1 VCYPNTYAAGMS
13 NLGFQSLFHRTASFH
28 GLRAARFFLESGGA
42 RGNAPTGALYSPEAY
57 DPRKTELFP
66 SRRPTLRGFD
76 VLLFSISFELD
87 YAGALAML
95 KLSDIALRAD
105 ERARDDRFREKP
117 FLLMGGITVSANPA
131 IMSAFADAL
140 FIGDMEE
147 GLEEIL
153 RVLAER
159 EFRKSEA
166 VFEELRT
173 FPGVFI
179 SGGAGGAACRTASR
193 GRPGGRAGAVV
204 RAVAKTLGEPAHTAV
219 LTKDTEFSDM
229 FLVEVVRGCRN
240 ACRFCMTRCVG
251 GPVRSARR
259 EAVLETVSHALP
271 FTKRVGLIGPVLT
284 DNRELPRIVEGINGL
299 GAVVSF
305 SSLRADDFDER
316 IASLLEKNGQSSLT
330 FAPETGSPRL
340 RELIGKGM
348 EGERLLE
355 AVSTAL
361 RHGVRHFRY
370 YLMYGLPGETEE
382 DVRLTA
388 ELVVETLGL
397 LEARPGTSLHL
408 SVNPFVPKKG
418 TPFESERIHPPAYYR
433 EAGGRLSGLL
443 AETGAPPKTLSIKF
457 ESLRLLPLHVLLSL
471 GGAEA
476 VTALGEAVERSTPKI
491 LEQAALE
498 FAYGP
503 ERGGR

>member
-1 VCYPNTYAAGMS
+1 MS

-28 GLRAARFFLESGGA
+28 GLRVARFFIESGGLL
-42 RGNAPTGALYSPEAY
+42 GNAPAGALYSPEAG

-66 SRRPTLRGFD
+66 SGRSTLRGFD

-87 YAGALAML
+87 YPGVLMML
-95 KLSDIALRAD
+95 KLSGISPRAD
-105 ERARDDRFREKP
+105 VRAVDDRFREKP
-117 FLLMGGITVSANPA
+117 FLLMGGITVSANPE

-147 GLEEIL
+147 GLEKIL
-153 RVLAER
+153 GVLAGH

-166 VFEELRT
+166 LFEEMSA
-173 FPGVFI
+173 FPGVFLAGWAEGA
-179 SGGAGGAACRTASR
+179 SGRKAAPKRAGGR
-193 GRPGGRAGAVV
+193 GGEIV
-204 RAVAKTLGEPAHTAV
+204 RAAAKVLGEPAHTAV
-219 LTKDTEFSDM
+219 LTKNTQFSDM

-251 GPVRSARR
+251 GPVRSARTD
-259 EAVLETVSHALP
+259 AVLETVAPAIP
-271 FTKRVGLIGPVLT
+271 FTRRVGLIGPVLT

-305 SSLRADDFDER
+305 SSLRADRFDER

-330 FAPETGSPRL
+330 LAPETGSPRL
-340 RELIGKGM
+340 RGLIGKDM
-348 EGERLLE
+348 EGERLLG

-370 YLMYGLPGETEE
+370 YLMYGLPGETAE

-388 ELVVETLGL
+388 ELVFETLNL
-397 LEARPGTSLHL
+397 LEATPGASLHL

-418 TPFESERIHPPAYYR
+418 TPFEGERTRPPDYYR
-433 EAGGRLSGLL
+433 GVKGRLSGLL
-443 AETGAPPKTLSIKF
+443 AGTRFSSKTLSIRF
-457 ESLRLLPLHVLLSL
+457 ESLRLLPLHVLLSI

-476 VTALGEAVERSTPKI
+476 AEALGEAVERSNPKI
-491 LEQAALE
+491 LERAAQE
-498 FAYGP
+498 FTYGANP
-503 ERGGR
+503 DER